1 MSYSEH
7 HYRSNDGLKLYY
19 RVYGSNENVLI
30 CLPGLT
36 RNCKDFEKLAEHLA
50 SEWTVITPD
59 LRGRGQS
66 EHDPKFRNYRPG
78 TYVADT
84 WNLLDNLGITQV
96 VVIGTSLGGLMAMIM
111 ADQQPQR
118 LRAVVLND
126 VGPELPPAAVA
137 RILTYAGR
145 TPPADNWDLASEQVR
160 QAYALAYP
168 KEPPEFW
175 PEFARLSYRKDG
187 SGKIA
192 PDMDPAIGEALR
204 KSRGIVKVFHW
215 LRKHGLKRRLGGV
228 NIDPWDSFRAINMPC
243 LLLHGEISDVLT
255 PEIIERMRAVNPQ
268 LGVCTV
274 PDRGH
279 APSLDEPVARAGIDG
294 FLNQLRQSRT

>member
-50 SEWTVITPD
+50 SGWTVITPD

-78 TYVADT
+78 TYVSDT
-84 WNLLDNLGITQV
+84 WSLLDSLGLTRV

-118 LRAVVLND
+118 IRAVVLND

-168 KEPPEFW
+168 KESADFW
-175 PEFARLSYRKDG
+175 RDFTRLSYRQVD
-187 SGKIA
+187 SGKVE
-192 PDMDPAIGEALR
+192 PDIDPAIGEALR
-204 KSRGIVKVFHW
+204 KSRGILKFLQW
-215 LRKHGLKRRLGGV
+215 LRKHGLKRKVGGV
-228 NIDPWDSFRAINMPC
+228 NIDTWDSFRAISMPC

-255 PEIIERMRAVNPQ
+255 PEIVGRMIAVNPQ
-268 LGVCTV
+268 LQVCTV

-279 APSLDEPVARAGIDG
+279 APSLDEPVARSAIDG
-294 FLNQLRQSRT
+294 FLDRILQTMA